1 MANADGTVMVD
12 GSISFDGG
20 VDSLKPTTIAS
31 QQNKNGLQRNQLAW
45 LINGTVRDGGISPR
59 AGWQPVCQVLTSAV
73 LANILAGTAGYQG
86 GFMYQPQGADP
97 YLIFSFAG
105 DIYKVDP
112 QTKVVTNLSMAFNL
126 HNPPTADHGYFEQ
139 GEQFLVIQAGDGKTL
154 PLFWDGTTLR
164 RSNGIIANP
173 IAASF
178 TVVLKNL
185 TNPNVGSTISPTAT
199 YTGPLNPNF
208 TPFVVPAIGANVT
221 VTLAS
226 SFKGNVGDTFAAG
239 NGNFQ
244 VVSFVNQDPKVSEL
258 PAALAMVYYMQRI
271 WYVLPDQRSYTAG
284 DIVGNTGSG
293 TQAYNFTDSIL
304 KVTENPLAI
313 GGDGFHLPSNAGTI
327 RALSYNANVDASLGQ
342 GRLLIFTRKQVY
354 ALTVPITRTEWI
366 AANSNTQP
374 LQTVVQIAN
383 GAAGDRSIVRQNG
396 DVYYQSLEPGVRS
409 LIAATRFFDQP
420 GNTPISSPENR
431 IIQFDDR
438 SLLSF
443 GSGIEFD
450 NRLFETAL
458 PKRVPQGVV
467 HGAVMPLDFTPLS
480 EPASTQPPVWEGH
493 YEGLD
498 FLQMFTGDFGGL
510 QRAFAFVVSRTDGSI
525 WLWELTQGS
534 LTENG
539 DNRIT
544 WQIEFP
550 AFTWG
555 QEFDLKRLTGGEI
568 WIDRMSGRVDFQI
581 DYRQDG
587 SACWN
592 KWFAWDEC
600 SARNCNE
607 NIPPNCVPQVY
618 PYPAATAQGLGYRQ
632 TRGLPKPPVN
642 CDKQMRRPSDTAH
655 QFQPRLTIHG
665 SCRVRG
671 IFLHATKVDR
681 KTYADLPC

>member
-59 AGWQPVCQVLTSAV
+59 AGWQPVCQVLTAAV

-139 GEQFLVIQAGDGKTL
+139 GEQFLIIQAGDGKTL

-284 DIVGNTGSG
+284 DIVGNTGL
-293 TQAYNFTDSIL
+293 Q
-304 KVTENPLAI
+304 
-313 GGDGFHLPSNAGTI
+313 FH
-327 RALSYNANVDASLGQ
+327 
-342 GRLLIFTRKQVY
+342 RLH
-354 ALTVPITRTEWI
+354 
-366 AANSNTQP
+366 S
-374 LQTVVQIAN
+374 
-383 GAAGDRSIVRQNG
+383 
-396 DVYYQSLEPGVRS
+396 
-409 LIAATRFFDQP
+409 
-420 GNTPISSPENR
+420 
-431 IIQFDDR
+431 
-438 SLLSF
+438 
-443 GSGIEFD
+443 
-450 NRLFETAL
+450 
-458 PKRVPQGVV
+458 
-467 HGAVMPLDFTPLS
+467 
-480 EPASTQPPVWEGH
+480 
-493 YEGLD
+493 
-498 FLQMFTGDFGGL
+498 
-510 QRAFAFVVSRTDGSI
+510 
-525 WLWELTQGS
+525 
-534 LTENG
+534 
-539 DNRIT
+539 
-544 WQIEFP
+544 
-550 AFTWG
+550 
-555 QEFDLKRLTGGEI
+555 
-568 WIDRMSGRVDFQI
+568 
-581 DYRQDG
+581 
-587 SACWN
+587 
-592 KWFAWDEC
+592 
-600 SARNCNE
+600 
-607 NIPPNCVPQVY
+607 
-618 PYPAATAQGLGYRQ
+618 
-632 TRGLPKPPVN
+632 
-642 CDKQMRRPSDTAH
+642 
-655 QFQPRLTIHG
+655 
-665 SCRVRG
+665 
-671 IFLHATKVDR
+671 
-681 KTYADLPC
+681 